1 MKYIEKIQ
9 KFMYG
14 RYGPDDL
21 YHFLF
26 KLYFVFFIIDI
37 FVNFPI
43 LGYIELLI
51 IVVMFYRFFSK
62 KIYKRSD
69 ENRLFLNYKKRI
81 IKPFKGITK
90 KINNIIKNMRDKS
103 YIYKKCRKCGT
114 IIRLPL
120 PSNYGIKKVKCP
132 NCKRKFKVLCMKK
145 EKIEV
150 IKKGGK

>member
-21 YHFLF
+21 YYFLF
-26 KLYFVFFIIDI
+26 KLYFVLLIINI
-37 FVNFPI
+37 FVKSSI

-51 IVVMFYRFFSK
+51 VFVVFYRFFSR

-69 ENRLFLNYKKRI
+69 ENRLFLKYKKKV
-81 IKPFKGITK
+81 IKPFRGIAK
-90 KINNIIKNMRDKS
+90 RINNIIKNISDKS

-114 IIRLPL
+114 VLRLPL

-132 NCKRKFKVLCMKK
+132 NCKRKFKVLCLKK